1 MVDARS
7 RQRFEGKVDEPRP
20 ELRRGS
26 VPGSKNIPFQDCI
39 NSKINTFKTK
49 SELIKIF
56 SKNNIDYF
64 KLIVFSCGSGVTACV
79 LSMAYS
85 LISDKNAV
93 IYDGSW
99 SEYGKK

>member
-1 MVDARS
+1 
-7 RQRFEGKVDEPRP
+7 
-20 ELRRGS
+20 
-26 VPGSKNIPFQDCI
+26 
-39 NSKINTFKTK
+39 
-49 SELIKIF
+49 LIKIF
-56 SKNNIDYF
+56 NENNIDYF

-85 LISDKNAV
+85 LISDKNAM